1 MVYCHCYNIPYPTE
15 FSSWSASLHLVVVY
29 ANSMPIADDP
39 HVAVIDTQQLE
50 RDGNVKVWQTSH
62 LFRFQA
68 LSPHLTNAEF
78 LAHGRIAG
86 SGYKAVGFAALRQRG
101 LYSMVLGLEHFVPE
115 PCDFQFGF
123 RLREQT
129 FGTAEKAIEDCDI
142 LTARHIATLFGELR
156 VPVAVALLCLRPRP
170 NIDVNPSMRADL
182 IARLVNGLSITSLP
196 DGFASEPWLCR
207 GAVDT
212 RCGFQDVEQWIEL
225 FRALSM
231 YNFSTVAE
239 HKRGK
244 RLRNEEFTLGAPL
257 HLSKRRKPMEDYE

>member
-1 MVYCHCYNIPYPTE
+1 
-15 FSSWSASLHLVVVY
+15 
-29 ANSMPIADDP
+29 MPIADDP

-62 LFRFQA
+62 LFRFQE

-78 LAHGRIAG
+78 LAHGPIGG
-86 SGYKAVGFAALRQRG
+86 SGYKAVGFLALRQRG
-101 LYSMVLGLEHFVPE
+101 LYSMVPGLEQFVPE

-123 RLREQT
+123 RLRTQT
-129 FGTAEKAIEDCDI
+129 FGSAKKAIDDSD
-142 LTARHIATLFGELR
+142 LFTAGNVASMFGELR
-156 VPVAVALLCLRPRP
+156 VPVALALLCPRPRP
-170 NIDVNPSMRADL
+170 NIDVNPSMQADL

-212 RCGFQDVEQWIEL
+212 RCGFQDVEQWIAL

-244 RLRNEEFTLGAPL
+244 RSRNEEFALGAPR
-257 HLSKRRKPMEDYE
+257 HLSKRRKPMEDD